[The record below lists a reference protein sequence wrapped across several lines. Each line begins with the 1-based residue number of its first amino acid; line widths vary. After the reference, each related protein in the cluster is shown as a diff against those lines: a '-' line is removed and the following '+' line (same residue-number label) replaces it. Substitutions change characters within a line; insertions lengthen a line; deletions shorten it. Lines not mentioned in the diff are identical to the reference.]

1 MRSRKTVADW
11 RAGIP
16 AQNAQHRRKIASIL
30 FFTATMLAIIWR
42 FVLSEA
48 D

>member
-1 MRSRKTVADW
+1 MRNGKAFADG
-11 RAGIP
+11 RAGLP
-16 AQNAQHRRKIASIL
+16 GRDALHRRKVASIL
-30 FFTATMLAIIWR
+30 FFAATMLAIIWR

>member
-1 MRSRKTVADW
+1 MWNGKAFGNW
-11 RAGIP
+11 RAAVSGRD
-16 AQNAQHRRKIASIL
+16 AQHRRKLASIL
-30 FFTATMLAIIWR
+30 FFAATMLAIVWR